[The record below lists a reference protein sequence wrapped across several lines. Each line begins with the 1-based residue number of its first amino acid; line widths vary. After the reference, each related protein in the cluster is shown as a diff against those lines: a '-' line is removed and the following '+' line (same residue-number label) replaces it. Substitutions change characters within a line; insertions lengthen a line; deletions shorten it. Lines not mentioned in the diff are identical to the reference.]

1 MVKKVTI
8 TDREYRLLKRTN
20 SAIQKN
26 VNFLEAENRKNK
38 FYYDCLWESYCASL
52 NSRDALNR
60 ELNSVHHQLCDSLNH
75 KDKLNKELNSVHDQ
89 LYDETYCSSSL
100 RHELDELNKKYIKLV
115 GDYECLWCKYDDQQ
129 TIVKEEDEEK
139 VVKPWSGRI
148 L

>member
-26 VNFLEAENRKNK
+26 VNFLEAENKKNR
-38 FYYDCLWESYCASL
+38 FYYDCLWECYCDTL
-52 NSRDALNR
+52 NRRDVLNR
-60 ELNSVHHQLCDSLNH
+60 ELDSVHQ
-75 KDKLNKELNSVHDQ
+75 Q

-100 RHELDELNKKYIKLV
+100 RHELDELNKKYTKLMA
-115 GDYECLWCKYDDQQ
+115 EHEITMCKLAEFQNN
-129 TIVKEEDEEK
+129 VKEEEEE

>member
-26 VNFLEAENRKNK
+26 VDFLEKENRKIQ
-38 FYYDCLWESYCASL
+38 FYYDCLWGCYSDSL
-52 NSRDALNR
+52 KRRDDLNR
-60 ELNSVHHQLCDSLNH
+60 ELNSVHHQL
-75 KDKLNKELNSVHDQ
+75 
-89 LYDETYCSSSL
+89 YDETYCSGSL
-100 RHELDELNKKYIKLV
+100 RHALDELNKKYTDLMGEHEITLCKLA
-115 GDYECLWCKYDDQQ
+115 DIQDS
-129 TIVKEEDEEK
+129 VKEEEE

>member
-26 VNFLEAENRKNK
+26 VNFLEAENKKNR
-38 FYYDCLWESYCASL
+38 FYYDCLWECYCDCL
-52 NSRDALNR
+52 NHRDALNR
-60 ELNSVHHQLCDSLNH
+60 ELNSVHHQL
-75 KDKLNKELNSVHDQ
+75 
-89 LYDETYCSSSL
+89 YDETYCNSSL
-100 RHELDELNKKYIKLV
+100 RNELDELNKKYTKLM
-115 GDYECLWCKYDDQQ
+115 GEHEITTCKLADFQNN
-129 TIVKEEDEEK
+129 VKEEEEE

>member
-26 VNFLEAENRKNK
+26 VNFLEAENKK
-38 FYYDCLWESYCASL
+38 KQFYYDCLWESFCASL

-60 ELNSVHHQLCDSLNH
+60 ELNSVHHQL
-75 KDKLNKELNSVHDQ
+75 
-89 LYDETYCSSSL
+89 YDETYCNSSL
-100 RHELDELNKKYIKLV
+100 RQELDELNKKYTKLM
-115 GDYECLWCKYDDQQ
+115 GEHEITMCKLADFQNS
-129 TIVKEEDEEK
+129 VKEEEEEE